1 MGNLPFDLEIKDISA
16 LADIVKK
23 NKLGELRLEDED
35 IGARIIIKGSKTPPP
50 PPPAPQIQLPPII
63 QGSAASVPA
72 AAVSPA
78 PAVTAQSGIPT
89 GNTVKS
95 PVVGTFYSSPSPEK
109 PPFVKVGQHVNKGD
123 IIMIIESM
131 KIMNEVPSPYEG
143 EVKEILIESGQ
154 AVEYDQPVMI
164 IG

>member
-1 MGNLPFDLEIKDISA
+1 MGRLPFDLDIKDISA

-23 NKLGELRLEDED
+23 NKLGEIRLEDED
-35 IGARIIIKGSKTPPP
+35 IGAKIVIKGSKVLPPAPP
-50 PPPAPQIQLPPII
+50 PPPAQIPIPMPIPQAAAAPMAAAPV
-63 QGSAASVPA
+63 SASAPA
-72 AAVSPA
+72 AETPA
-78 PAVTAQSGIPT
+78 

-95 PVVGTFYSSPSPEK
+95 PVVGTFYASPSPDK
-109 PPFVKVGQHVNKGD
+109 PPFVKVGQQVSKGD

-131 KIMNEVPSPYEG
+131 KIMNEVPSPYDG
-143 EVKEILIESGQ
+143 EVKEILVESGQ